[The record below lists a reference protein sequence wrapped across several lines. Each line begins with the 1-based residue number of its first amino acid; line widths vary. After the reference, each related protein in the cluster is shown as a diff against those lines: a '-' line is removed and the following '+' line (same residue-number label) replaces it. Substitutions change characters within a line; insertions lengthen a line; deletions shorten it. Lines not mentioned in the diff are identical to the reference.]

1 MTGSG
6 WICVRSISGVVGV
19 FLAARPVL
27 GFRTDSLGALRGLDR
42 WKSRRSSGVL
52 SRHFDFLNPKGWLWQ
67 GSAAA
72 GGAVKRRLESLLAA
86 AQAGG
91 GDASGDDGAFLERWG
106 YDEQQKAAIAEAI
119 LSVAESA

>member
-67 GSAAA
+67 GSATV
-72 GGAVKRRLESLLAA
+72 GGAVKRRLETAVVFQWSVVSERQLGGWGFCRT
-86 AQAGG
+86 AGRWNGVTELVLG
-91 GDASGDDGAFLERWG
+91 GPGVSRGH
-106 YDEQQKAAIAEAI
+106 
-119 LSVAESA
+119 

>member
-52 SRHFDFLNPKGWLWQ
+52 SRHFDFLNPKGCLWQ
-67 GSAAA
+67 GSAAV
-72 GGAVKRRLESLLAA
+72 GGAVKRRLETAVV
-86 AQAGG
+86 
-91 GDASGDDGAFLERWG
+91 F
-106 YDEQQKAAIAEAI
+106 
-119 LSVAESA
+119 